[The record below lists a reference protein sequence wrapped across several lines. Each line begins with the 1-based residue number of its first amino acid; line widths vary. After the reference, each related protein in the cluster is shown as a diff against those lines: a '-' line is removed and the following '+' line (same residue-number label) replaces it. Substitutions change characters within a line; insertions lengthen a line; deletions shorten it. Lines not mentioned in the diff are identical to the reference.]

1 MVVFSLV
8 TFPKSQPASLWDQN
22 FENISETKD
31 IKFNSDDFKDTSI
44 NCEEATII
52 AQALYLILY
61 YRQKLF

>member
-1 MVVFSLV
+1 MGIKTPLRF
-8 TFPKSQPASLWDQN
+8 FPVRYL
-22 FENISETKD
+22 ENRSETKD
-31 IKFNSDDFKDTSI
+31 IKFNSDNFKDTSI